1 MCPPTPG
8 ILPVLCAPTSHLRFR
23 IAQIEELEET
33 LREKNAL
40 LQKSLQSVN
49 VWEGKFAALRSAQE
63 PLLFK

>member
-1 MCPPTPG
+1 M
-8 ILPVLCAPTSHLRFR
+8 PTSHLRFR